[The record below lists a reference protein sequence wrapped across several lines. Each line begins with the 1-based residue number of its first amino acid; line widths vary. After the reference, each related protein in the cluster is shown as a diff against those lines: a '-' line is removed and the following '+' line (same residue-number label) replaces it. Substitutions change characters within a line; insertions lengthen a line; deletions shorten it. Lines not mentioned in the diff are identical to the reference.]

1 VGYTIQYGPAGKAET
16 AWHAKRRKKSGAV
29 LAVCVLVIVFAV
41 LALSGNFEQIKNY
54 LIPGDPEV
62 TKAAFAQFTE
72 DIRQG
77 DTVGDAITAF
87 CREIIE
93 GAEILQ

>member
-1 VGYTIQYGPAGKAET
+1 MGYTIQYGPAGKAEA
-16 AWHAKRRKKSGAV
+16 AWHAKRRKKSGV
-29 LAVCVLVIVFAV
+29 ILAVCVLAVAFVAIV
-41 LALSGNFEQIKNY
+41 LSGDFEQIKNY
-54 LIPGDPEV
+54 LIPGDLEV

-72 DIRQG
+72 NIRQG

-87 CREIIE
+87 CREIID

>member
-1 VGYTIQYGPAGKAET
+1 MGYTIQYGPAGKAEA
-16 AWHAKRRKKSGAV
+16 AWHAKRRKKAGAI
-29 LAVCVLVIVFAV
+29 LAVCVLAVVFAAMV
-41 LALSGNFEQIKNY
+41 LSGGFEEIKNY

-62 TKAAFAQFTE
+62 TQAAFAQFTE

-87 CREIIE
+87 CREIID

>member
-1 VGYTIQYGPAGKAET
+1 MGYTIQYGPAGNAET
-16 AWHAKRRKKSGAV
+16 AWYAKRRKKSGAV
-29 LAVCVLVIVFAV
+29 LVVCVLVIVFAV